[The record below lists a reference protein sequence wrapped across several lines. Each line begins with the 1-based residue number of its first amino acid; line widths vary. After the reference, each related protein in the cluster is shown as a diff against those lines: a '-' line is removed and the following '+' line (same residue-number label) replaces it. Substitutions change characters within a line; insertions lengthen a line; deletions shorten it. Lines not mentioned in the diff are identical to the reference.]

1 MRCRVGADGEGAP
14 TVEEEVPKARSAS
27 PLGVVAVAAGPDE
40 GGAGAATTLE
50 SRLHV
55 WDAAGVGTELALP
68 PSEAWGLAF
77 CPDGVVAVAS
87 GSAGGVSLWRP
98 PSTAGGE
105 LESAG
110 TLRLPGKLAVGAAG
124 GMAGDGARFALSVAA
139 APGPG
144 AAGDGL
150 LAVGASDGMV
160 GVFDRGVGA
169 LLHTLAGHTGPVR
182 AVAFSRG
189 GSQVA
194 TACDDGFVRL
204 FDARQAELVAALE
217 GHQGWALSVD
227 WGLDDLVALSGGADA
242 GVRLWDLRTRTS
254 AQVLEQHSDSV
265 WGVAFSPDGQV
276 AASVSEDKSLALY
289 SVS

>member
-1 MRCRVGADGEGAP
+1 MRCRVEADGEGVL
-14 TVEEEVPKARSAS
+14 TVEEEAPKARAAS
-27 PLGVVAVAAGPDE
+27 PLGVVAVAAGPGE

-55 WDAAGVGTELALP
+55 WDSAGVGSELALP
-68 PSEAWGLAF
+68 PSEAWGLTF
-77 CPDGVVAVAS
+77 CPDGAVAVAS
-87 GSAGGVSLWRP
+87 GSAGGVSMWRP
-98 PSTAGGE
+98 PTTAGGE

-124 GMAGDGARFALSVAA
+124 GAAGDCARFALSVAA
-139 APGPG
+139 APDPG
-144 AAGDGL
+144 AGDGF

-160 GVFDRGVGA
+160 GIFDRGAGA

-194 TACDDGFVRL
+194 TACDDGFIRL

-265 WGVAFSPDGQV
+265 WGVTFSPDGKV